1 MIEPEYWVRRQMG
14 AICLLGELS
23 IHPTQF
29 IAGIIYSSD
38 NILRDMCRWGEF
50 GHQGVVYRLISF
62 YRKSL
67 IIYGLTN

>member
-29 IAGIIYSSD
+29 IGGIIYTSD
-38 NILRDMCRWGEF
+38 NILRDLCSWGEF
-50 GHQGVVYRLISF
+50 GHQCVV
-62 YRKSL
+62 
-67 IIYGLTN
+67 